1 LLIIGKQYAFACNFA
16 LRCHKFLKQIVIRFP
31 HNGLILTLNP
41 FGNQSGAVLEMSP
54 GIHRGGEGPGRPP
67 LFLAG
72 ESSCLRAATYYGHRM
87 LGSSSEPPSRVS
99 RRQQRRTRHAVFW
112 WVVGSIL
119 IVAAVVG
126 LIYAIYDR
134 QLR

>member
-1 LLIIGKQYAFACNFA
+1 LIIGKQYAFARNSA
-16 LRCHKFLKQIVIRFP
+16 LRCHKFLKQIVISFP
-31 HNGLILTLNP
+31 HHGLILIYH
-41 FGNQSGAVLEMSP
+41 GSGDQFRAVLEMSP

-67 LFLAG
+67 LFWAG
-72 ESSCLRAATYYGHRM
+72 EFSCLRAARCYDCRKPGY
-87 LGSSSEPPSRVS
+87 SSESSNRAS
-99 RRQQRRTRHAVFW
+99 RRQRQRTRHAAFW
-112 WVVGSIL
+112 WVVGFIL